1 MRSGKIKASHEQS
14 RRNVCNPY
22 VSSLPPMSLI
32 RCGYLPCL
40 PSSFLLRARGN
51 FEMDAAVTD
60 LRMGDKTKAEMGGR
74 RRRGGGA
81 LKKKKKKKEKQ
92 GQK

>member
-1 MRSGKIKASHEQS
+1 
-14 RRNVCNPY
+14 
-22 VSSLPPMSLI
+22 MSPI

-60 LRMGDKTKAEMGGR
+60 LRMGIKQR
-74 RRRGGGA
+74 RKWAVEREGEGGA
-81 LKKKKKKKEKQ
+81 FKKKEEGKKKEKQ
-92 GQK
+92 GQE